1 MTIYGQP
8 LPEPRAATDAV
19 WRRLNEV
26 SEDLDLLERRYCRLE
41 QRMSR
46 LTWTALTF
54 ILALTLTALFFT
66 GGGR

>member
-8 LPEPRAATDAV
+8 LPEPRAATDAL

-41 QRMSR
+41 KRTSR
-46 LTWTALTF
+46 LAWASLAFVAALAVTALY
-54 ILALTLTALFFT
+54 FT
-66 GGGR
+66 GGGW